1 MQVNKGNK
9 IDLEVGRL
17 KSRMLASLECVKVL
31 HRCGKMDDDLDLI
44 EEVYVDVSSEN
55 LQDLE
60 LEEGKG
66 RPGTNKRRRA
76 YEIKVN
82 FVLLF
87 WLNIFLLFRCC
98 FIINH
103 FILILLGAVIF

>member
-1 MQVNKGNK
+1 
-9 IDLEVGRL
+9 
-17 KSRMLASLECVKVL
+17 MLASLECVKVL
-31 HRCGKMDDDLDLI
+31 HRYGKMDDDLDLI
-44 EEVYVDVSSEN
+44 EEVYIDASSEN

-87 WLNIFLLFRCC
+87 WLNILLLVVLSLIISFLSC
-98 FIINH
+98 
-103 FILILLGAVIF
+103 